1 MLPYY
6 LSVITFRER
15 LQKNTDELT
24 AVPPS
29 TLKLRKAYDSELY
42 RFFRES
48 VECPDLNI
56 IKFIRAF
63 FYPIVGIGV
72 NFPLNALLIL
82 KKK

>member
-1 MLPYY
+1 MSK
-6 LSVITFRER
+6 LSASPKKI
-15 LQKNTDELT
+15 
-24 AVPPS
+24 
-29 TLKLRKAYDSELY
+29 
-42 RFFRES
+42 RFIRES
-48 VECPDLNI
+48 VESPDLNI

>member
-1 MLPYY
+1 ML
-6 LSVITFRER
+6 FF
-15 LQKNTDELT
+15 
-24 AVPPS
+24 
-29 TLKLRKAYDSELY
+29 SEQP
-42 RFFRES
+42 FGFIRES
-48 VECPDLNI
+48 VESPDLNI

>member
-1 MLPYY
+1 MNFLRARQSKIVLGESISSAFFIFMSRIHKP
-6 LSVITFRER
+6 SDIEITGYFF
-15 LQKNTDELT
+15 
-24 AVPPS
+24 
-29 TLKLRKAYDSELY
+29 

-48 VECPDLNI
+48 VESPDLNI
-56 IKFIRAF
+56 TKFIRAF